1 MELYEKLAAEQQVQ
15 RIPCWHDSELLLL
28 PACEADTFAAW
39 DEAFA
44 AAGYTKLDESEREG
58 NCTAIYAGADAV
70 YTLSYTAFEET
81 CRLIRDTTTD
91 LPLTPDTSTPI
102 CPVLVTQMRLLYCCA
117 DCGMLYLIRLGDGR
131 FVVIDAGMGEH
142 EEPEHILELLNAQ
155 NVREGRPTIA
165 AWFFTHPHGD
175 HYNAFVRFM
184 ERHGDTVV
192 LESVL
197 YNWPTTDM
205 ASGFSDLTWFDKTL
219 AALPN
224 TKKITPRDGWN
235 IVFPGVT
242 FHVLYTCEDLYPDP
256 YDNINDTSMVMRM
269 DVGERRV
276 LWLGDAQRKASG
288 YITKKYSKDILA
300 CEILQVGHHGYW
312 GGSDRLYTTADPEIL
327 LWPCPDFW
335 YQVITDWPCN
345 KVLVTSEKIHSI
357 FVSGRQEVTLNLSAT
372 APIPSDHCYGDFT
385 YEEDFTDTDVY
396 HKAWSSV
403 TGGSTGYRGMDVSI
417 DRGVCHLA
425 AEENWSVLEW
435 RQPGQMPDSYTFT
448 ARMCARTMGQIAL
461 FWNHPTPTV
470 WDDNAV
476 LPLPL
481 PLNRECTV
489 TLTADAENHTA
500 TLTIDGE
507 IVWQSDYTPANKHG
521 LYLLLQNAKVD
532 VMQLQL
538 KLQSQK

>member
-1 MELYEKLAAEQQVQ
+1 MELYEKFAAEPKVQ

-28 PACEADTFAAW
+28 PDCEVDTFAAW
-39 DEAFA
+39 EQAFA
-44 AAGYTKLDESEREG
+44 AAGTKKLDYSEREG
-58 NCTAIYAGADAV
+58 NRTAVYAGEDGV
-70 YTLSYTAFEET
+70 YTLSYTAFEKT

-91 LPLTPDTSTPI
+91 LPLLPDASAPI

-131 FVVIDAGMGEH
+131 FAVIDAGMGEH
-142 EEPEHILELLNAQ
+142 EEPEHLWELLESQ
-155 NVREGRPTIA
+155 NVREGSPTIA
-165 AWFFTHPHGD
+165 AWFFTHPHID
-175 HYNAFVRFM
+175 HYNTFVHFM
-184 ERHGDTVV
+184 ERHGDKVV

-205 ASGFSDLTWFDKTL
+205 AKGFSDLTGFDMTL

-242 FHVLYTCEDLYPDP
+242 FHVLYTCEDLYPTP
-256 YDNINDTSMVMRM
+256 FVNINDTSMVMRM
-269 DVGERRV
+269 DVGDRRV
-276 LWLGDAQRKASG
+276 LWLGDASGAASD
-288 YITKKYSKDILA
+288 YITQKYSRDTLA

-312 GGSDRLYTTADPEIL
+312 GGSDRLYRTADPEIL

-335 YQVITDWPCN
+335 YQVITNWECN
-345 KVLVTSEKIHSI
+345 RYLVGSKKIHAI
-357 FVSGRQEVTLNLSAT
+357 FVSGRQEVTLDLSAA
-372 APIPSDHCYGDFT
+372 APIPSDHCYGDYT
-385 YEEDFTDTDVY
+385 YEEDFTDISVY

-417 DRGVCHLA
+417 ERGVCHLSA
-425 AEENWSVLEW
+425 GESWSVLEW

-448 ARMCARTMGQIAL
+448 AKMCARTIGRIAL

-470 WDDNAV
+470 WSDDAV

-481 PLNRECTV
+481 PLDLECTV
-489 TLTADAENHTA
+489 VLTADAEAGRA

-507 IVWQSDYTPANKHG
+507 IVWQSSYTPADKHG
-521 LYLLLQNAKVD
+521 LYLLLQNAAVD
-532 VMQLQL
+532 VMQL
-538 KLQSQK
+538 KLQNKE